1 MADYKAL
8 SQEIEAQ
15 ILADRAAHKENPY
28 ACKDTD
34 IIRRYAGHDKPRLWR
49 PAFCMDVEKIMHNNY
64 YNRYSDKT
72 QVISC
77 YKNDD
82 ISRRAL
88 HVQFVSRIARTIGM
102 GLNLNLDLIEAISLG
117 HDIGH
122 TPFGH
127 AGERFLNDL
136 YHAETGRF
144 FNHNVH
150 SVRVLDKLI
159 CRNISLQV
167 LDGIICH
174 NGETEQQEYRP
185 KTLTDFDEFD
195 RNVEDCYTDP
205 AANKRQIPC
214 TLEGCVMRISDIIA
228 YLGKDRQD
236 AMKIGLIPSEELFSS
251 ASIGTSNA
259 EIINNMTVS
268 IIEHSYGKPYI
279 SMDRNVYDALV
290 NAKAENYQIIYNNP
304 LLNEMYDQNIRPM
317 FHDLY
322 YALLKQAE
330 SRDPDSVLYTHHINY
345 LKNANQY
352 SHYFNID
359 EYMDAY
365 MNSDPNE
372 IVVDFLAS
380 MTDDYFIDLYHHL
393 FPNGTYQVNYVG
405 YFKTSQESGYRFYL
419 LRDRIYI
426 SEEL

>member
-1 MADYKAL
+1 MPQYHSL
-8 SQEIEAQ
+8 SDELVKQIEA
-15 ILADRAAHKENPY
+15 DRIAHKDNPY
-28 ACKDTD
+28 AAKHSDSV
-34 IIRRYAGHDKPRLWR
+34 RRYNSSNYSNIWR
-49 PAFCMDVEKIMHNNY
+49 PNFCMDVDKVLHNNY

-72 QVISC
+72 QVVSF

-88 HVQFVSRIARTIGM
+88 HVQLVSRIARTIGM
-102 GLNLNLDLIEAISLG
+102 NLNLNLDLIEAISLG

-127 AGERFLNDL
+127 VGERYLSEL
-136 YHAETGRF
+136 YHAETGRL

-167 LDGIICH
+167 LDGALCH
-174 NGETEQQEYRP
+174 NGEMEQQEYRP
-185 KTLTDFDEFD
+185 RSIVSFEDYDS
-195 RNVEDCYTDP
+195 RVESCYVDP
-205 AANKRQIPC
+205 AANKQQIPC

-236 AMKIGLIPSEELFSS
+236 AMRLGFIDSTDTFSEGPL
-251 ASIGTSNA
+251 GTSNA

-279 SMDRNVYDALV
+279 SMDKDTFEALSL
-290 NAKAENYQIIYNNP
+290 AKKENYEQIYNHKSF
-304 LLNEMYDQNIRPM
+304 EDVYEGKIKPM

-322 YALLKQAE
+322 YELLEQAKAMNE
-330 SRDPDSVLYTHHINY
+330 ASILYQHHIEY
-345 LKNANQY
+345 IRKANQHA
-352 SHYFNID
+352 SYFDIDTFMD
-359 EYMDAY
+359 EYK
-365 MNSDPNE
+365 NSNPND
-372 IVVDFLAS
+372 IVVDFIAS

-393 FPNGTYQVNYVG
+393 FPTKQYEINYVG
-405 YFKTSQESGYRFYL
+405 YF
-419 LRDRIYI
+419 D
-426 SEEL
+426 